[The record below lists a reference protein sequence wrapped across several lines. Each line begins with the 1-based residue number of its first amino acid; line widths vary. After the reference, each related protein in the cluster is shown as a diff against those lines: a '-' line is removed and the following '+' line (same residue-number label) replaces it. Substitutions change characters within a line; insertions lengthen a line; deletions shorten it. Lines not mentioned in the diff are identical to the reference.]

1 MFETAILSYGP
12 PTKRVWSTALGFTG
26 QAMLIGGA
34 LLAPMVFPQT
44 LGKAFLVTS
53 LTAPGPPPP
62 PPAPP
67 GPRVVPRGARPLIPQ
82 ITRDGF
88 FAPVSTPDRAEII
101 IDEPPVV
108 AGGGTG
114 VAGGMIGGDP
124 NGIAGGVLNTVVAD
138 APRPTVVARAPEL
151 KAPPVTAAPVVK
163 APRITQLQMA
173 TPIRR
178 VDPIYPKFAI
188 AAHVSGT
195 VELLG
200 VLGADGRIHELKV
213 LRGHPLLIKAAMDAV
228 LQWVYEPTI
237 LNGQAVEVSAPISV
251 NFILR

>member
-1 MFETAILSYGP
+1 MFETATLSYGP
-12 PTKRVWSTALGFTG
+12 PTKRVWATALGFTG
-26 QAMLIGGA
+26 QAMLIGGS

-67 GPRVVPRGARPLIPQ
+67 GPRVVPRGARAV
-82 ITRDGF
+82 ITQFTDHGLR
-88 FAPVSTPDRAEII
+88 APVSIPEKAAIL

-108 AGGGTG
+108 AGSGTG
-114 VAGGMIGGDP
+114 VAGGMMGGEEV
-124 NGIAGGVLNTVVAD
+124 GIVGGITRAVPAE
-138 APRPTVVARAPEL
+138 ARPPVIDRAPEP
-151 KAPPVTAAPVVK
+151 KAAPPPAAAVAR

-178 VDPIYPKFAI
+178 VDPVYPKLAI